1 MKVSV
6 ARLKLPGDKETCIH
20 GLGKKKLE
28 KMRKLGKKRGRKG
41 VTAAVAVGLNP
52 SPLPTGTE
60 ILCFSY
66 MWV

>member
-1 MKVSV
+1 MQ
-6 ARLKLPGDKETCIH
+6 GDKETCNH

-52 SPLPTGTE
+52 
-60 ILCFSY
+60 
-66 MWV
+66 